1 MVVFG
6 HEVPDVMVVK
16 IVFVLAIAALAGA
29 YEGWTGRSFG
39 RKPRTEKPP
48 EPIPGEVKHM
58 GMVDEVPPDQRLP

>member
-16 IVFVLAIAALAGA
+16 IGAFAVLGLLVGLYEVRRARRVNQGSAAASSS
-29 YEGWTGRSFG
+29 ESSS
-39 RKPRTEKPP
+39 
-48 EPIPGEVKHM
+48 GEVKHM